1 MREIL
6 EKRDEANNM
15 VFMTTEFD
23 LLKVLDRDVKVRQS
37 CHFPL
42 FPSSRTTIINLRM

>member
-23 LLKVLDRDVKVRQS
+23 LLKVLDRDVKVS
-37 CHFPL
+37 AVTILSF
-42 FPSSRTTIINLRM
+42 SSVS